1 MVTSHQ
7 RLPSH
12 TYYVLGIEVCSH
24 RQSRSSVRKYIV
36 TRPLTANILRA
47 RRSGGGGEPLEL
59 RQEITPCSQDP
70 EDEEEL
76 GKVFLEDN
84 SLFRDRKK
92 ALFQGLNV
100 D

>member
-1 MVTSHQ
+1 M
-7 RLPSH
+7 
-12 TYYVLGIEVCSH
+12 LGIEVCSH
-24 RQSRSSVRKYIV
+24 RQGQSSVRKYIV

-47 RRSGGGGEPLEL
+47 RRRGDGESLEL

-84 SLFRDRKK
+84 FLFRDRKK